1 MLNKVRYRI
10 SIFLAFSYG
19 RAEERMLDEM
29 ECHSQRTKHSAG
41 PKTLPCGT
49 PCLISRESDL

>member
-29 ECHSQRTKHSAG
+29 ECHSQRTK
-41 PKTLPCGT
+41 TV
-49 PCLISRESDL
+49 RDLRHFLAVPLA